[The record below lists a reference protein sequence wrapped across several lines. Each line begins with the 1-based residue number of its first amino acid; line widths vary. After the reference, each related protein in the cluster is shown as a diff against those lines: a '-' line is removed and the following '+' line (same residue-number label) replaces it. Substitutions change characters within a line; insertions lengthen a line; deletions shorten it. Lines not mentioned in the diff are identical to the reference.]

1 MFSYRENDNRIGV
14 YLDNVETSSI
24 PEKNSNYLIDK
35 IVCDNDAEASWDN
48 VNWSLSVT
56 NLSKRSNCKLY
67 FRSKKDVTV
76 TYDNNYIKN
85 NIFEDKYNTGNINI
99 STSCGDTSFLQ
110 RSISEESGYKV
121 YNFVANSF
129 NYNNCYCDGPYFS
142 GKSALTDNQ
151 THYYTF
157 EAKASSN
164 FTVNIGSEQNGK
176 SNYDITTEWKK
187 YSYEFITSYI
197 VGQEWKI
204 AFSIYWWLPSSG
216 TRTLEIRNIQIQ
228 EGEYD
233 NYSNVTLKEYDNLGN
248 LSSPSRD
255 GYTFLGW
262 YTEPIDGEKI
272 SDSTP
277 ATEDTTYYAH
287 WQYNG

>member
-14 YLDNVETSSI
+14 YLDNAETSSI

-48 VNWSLSVT
+48 VNWSLTVT

-67 FRSKKDVTV
+67 FRSKKDITI
-76 TYDNNYIKN
+76 TYDNNYVKN
-85 NIFEDKYNTGNINI
+85 NIFYNTYG
-99 STSCGDTSFLQ
+99 L
-110 RSISEESGYKV
+110 
-121 YNFVANSF
+121 SF
-129 NYNNCYCDGPYFS
+129 NRNSIYSSNTTASLTQKDGTYYYKFIAKSDETGTSSSAGFWNSLKS
-142 GKSALTDNQ
+142 GRLDSTKK
-151 THYYTF
+151 YTIQF
-157 EAKASSN
+157 EAIGNEWFSAG
-164 FTVNIGSEQNGK
+164 IGSEQMPLTDGEIPW
-176 SNYDITTEWKK
+176 SSITTKWQK
-187 YSYEFITSYI
+187 YSYTFFPRAS
-197 VGQEWKI
+197 GAA
-204 AFSIYWWLPSSG
+204 AFVFYGWISLG
-216 TRTLEIRNIQIQ
+216 RERRLEVRNIFLQ

-233 NYSNVTLKEYDNLGN
+233 NYSSITLKEYDNLGN
-248 LSSPSRD
+248 LSNPTRD

-272 SDSTP
+272 SDSTL